1 LEQVILPRDSISG
14 AFHPAPVSYTS
25 MRETLACCLAV
36 LMSFSSMATAQP
48 KPRPLPCSFSGRLL
62 GNHDGEPSW
71 FTSDQMKK
79 RAMRRVDI
87 GPLLKQADIKGT
99 AIVDITVNRSGTV
112 ACVKSLPGHPMIRL
126 EIEKALK
133 NWTFT
138 PANVEG
144 EPVAY
149 LGEMEF
155 SLCNIS
161 CGEKGPSMTLLK

>member
-1 LEQVILPRDSISG
+1 
-14 AFHPAPVSYTS
+14 
-25 MRETLACCLAV
+25 
-36 LMSFSSMATAQP
+36 
-48 KPRPLPCSFSGRLL
+48 
-62 GNHDGEPSW
+62 
-71 FTSDQMKK
+71 MKK

-99 AIVDITVNRSGTV
+99 AIVNIIVNPSGTV

>member
-1 LEQVILPRDSISG
+1 
-14 AFHPAPVSYTS
+14 
-25 MRETLACCLAV
+25 
-36 LMSFSSMATAQP
+36 
-48 KPRPLPCSFSGRLL
+48 
-62 GNHDGEPSW
+62 
-71 FTSDQMKK
+71 
-79 RAMRRVDI
+79 MRRVDI

-99 AIVDITVNRSGTV
+99 AIVDITVNPSGTV

-138 PANVEG
+138 PVNVEG